1 MTDKSIF
8 KLQLRINIYAIVVF
22 VDVYNRFGLRQYRII
37 IVVQMCHEIFRQI
50 DKSDAGILTYFKEL
64 LAKMTE
70 NIGTDA
76 WQRRQPLIVR
86 YCLNKI

>member
-1 MTDKSIF
+1 MFLFYLLLMYLKRVQAESY
-8 KLQLRINIYAIVVF
+8 KKN
-22 VDVYNRFGLRQYRII
+22 LRQYRII
-37 IVVQMCHEIFRQI
+37 IVVQMCRDIFRQV

-76 WQRRQPLIVR
+76 RQRRQPLIVR
-86 YCLNKI
+86 CCLKNR